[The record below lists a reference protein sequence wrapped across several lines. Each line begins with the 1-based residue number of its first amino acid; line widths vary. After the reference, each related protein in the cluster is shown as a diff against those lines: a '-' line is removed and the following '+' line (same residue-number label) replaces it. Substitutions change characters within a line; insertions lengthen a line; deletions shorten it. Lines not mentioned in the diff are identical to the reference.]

1 MAALK
6 DRLKAD
12 LTSAIRAKDEVRKS
26 TIRMALSAISTEE
39 SSGDSARELTD
50 DEIITVLTREAKRRR
65 EAAEAF
71 RDGGRADS
79 AEREEAEAAVI
90 AEYLPEPLSE
100 AELEQIIDAAIAE
113 TGASSP
119 RDMGRVMKIV
129 QPQVRGRA
137 EGSAVAAAVKAR
149 LA

>member
-1 MAALK
+1 
-6 DRLKAD
+6 
-12 LTSAIRAKDEVRKS
+12 
-26 TIRMALSAISTEE
+26 
-39 SSGDSARELTD
+39 
-50 DEIITVLTREAKRRR
+50 
-65 EAAEAF
+65 
-71 RDGGRADS
+71 
-79 AEREEAEAAVI
+79 AAVI

>member
-12 LTSAIRAKDEVRKS
+12 LTSAIRAKDEVRKA
-26 TIRMALSAISTEE
+26 TIRMTLSAISTEE